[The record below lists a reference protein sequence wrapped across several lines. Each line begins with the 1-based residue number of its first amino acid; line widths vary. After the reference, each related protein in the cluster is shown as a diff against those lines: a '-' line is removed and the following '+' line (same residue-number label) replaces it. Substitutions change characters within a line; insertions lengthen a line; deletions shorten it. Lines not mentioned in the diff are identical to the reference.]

1 MCTCHHMAIM
11 LLRPRS
17 LRAGTTSQPCMGA
30 IVNALAGTDGDTG
43 VSPSELLPLV
53 TFWEQTR
60 GLYRPFESDMRS
72 PSTDVYLHEM
82 PGTWMTDHDCLGHTA
97 GIAAQ

>member
-1 MCTCHHMAIM
+1 
-11 LLRPRS
+11 
-17 LRAGTTSQPCMGA
+17 MGA

-43 VSPSELLPLV
+43 VVPAELLPLI

-82 PGTWMTDHDCLGHTA
+82 PGEREACPRTLSHLFRNLLVIPQIHAASESVCVSTRCLKFTF
-97 GIAAQ
+97 